1 MEIKHD
7 GDWLK
12 TINDEGF
19 MESLVYFKTSAD
31 YVYLGSDDCYCEKLH
46 ISELKLIANF
56 LSEYVEN
63 YEKIGE

>member
-19 MESLVYFKTSAD
+19 MGSLVYFKSSAD
-31 YVYLGSDDCYCEKLH
+31 YVYLGSDDFYCEKLH
-46 ISELKLIANF
+46 ISELKIIAKF
-56 LSEYVEN
+56 LCEYVEN
-63 YEKIGE
+63 YEKSGE